1 MKLRVL
7 GCSGGIGGDRRTTS
21 LALDHDILIDAG
33 SGVGNLS
40 LVEMTQIRHI
50 FVTHSHL
57 DHIAFIPM
65 LLDSIFDSITTPI
78 VVHGQAE
85 TLAALRTHVFNNV
98 IWPDFSVL
106 PAIDNPVFRYQE
118 MALGEVVEV
127 GGRRISMLPVKHTVP
142 AVGYYVESDSGAFAF
157 SGDTSVNDTLWQ
169 ALNACARLDFI
180 IVETAFEDK
189 DEQLGKLAQH
199 YTPRV
204 LARDLQKLKH
214 RPSVYIT
221 HNKPGV
227 EDTIAAEC
235 QRHIQGYA
243 LNFLSGGE
251 IIAL

>member
-21 LALDHDILIDAG
+21 LALDQDILIDAG

-40 LVEMTQIRHI
+40 LVEMTAIRHI

-78 VVHGQAE
+78 VVHGQAA
-85 TLAALRTHVFNNV
+85 TLNALRSHIFNNV
-98 IWPDFSVL
+98 IWPDFSTL
-106 PAIDNPVFRYQE
+106 PTPEKPVFRYQE
-118 MALGEVVEV
+118 MAV
-127 GGRRISMLPVKHTVP
+127 GDVFELNGRRITMLPVTHTVP
-142 AVGYYVESDSGAFAF
+142 AVGYHVESASGAFAF
-157 SGDTSVNDTLWQ
+157 SGDTSVNDVLWQ
-169 ALNACARLDFI
+169 ALNHQQRLDVL
-180 IVETAFEDK
+180 IVESAFEDK
-189 DEQLGKLAQH
+189 DELLGKLAKH

-204 LARDLQKLKH
+204 LARDLQKLRHK
-214 RPSVYIT
+214 PEIYIT

-227 EDTIAAEC
+227 EAAIAAEC
-235 QRHIQGYA
+235 QRHIQGYR

-251 IIAL
+251 CITL

>member
-1 MKLRVL
+1 VL

-21 LALDHDILIDAG
+21 LALDQDILIDAG

-40 LVEMTQIRHI
+40 LAEMTQIRHI
-50 FVTHSHL
+50 FITHSHL

-78 VVHGQAE
+78 VVYGQAK
-85 TLAALRTHVFNNV
+85 TLAALRSHIFNNV

-106 PAIDNPVFRYQE
+106 PTAKNPVFRYQE
-118 MALGEVVEV
+118 MAIGEVVEV
-127 GGRRISMLPVKHTVP
+127 KGRRISMLPVKHTVP
-142 AVGYYVESDSGAFAF
+142 AVGYYVESDAGAFAF
-157 SGDTSVNDTLWQ
+157 SGDTSVNDTLWH
-169 ALNACARLDFI
+169 ALNMQSRLDFI

-189 DEQLGKLAQH
+189 DERLGMLAQH
-199 YTPRV
+199 YTPQV
-204 LARDLQKLKH
+204 LARDLKKLQHK
-214 RPSVYIT
+214 PKVYIT

-227 EDTIAAEC
+227 ESVIAAEC
-235 QRHIQGYA
+235 QRYIQGYD